1 MSKSIYHQEHDNLEQ
16 SKTFL
21 ARNEY
26 SKMELQLEFKR
37 LIENYEELVDQV
49 KIITKISDRLQKKL
63 NNTNEQLE
71 VLNLELNDTNA
82 ELKETIDAL
91 TAARIGKKAATIV
104 IIIAVILFML
114 SSVFIEPEIDK
125 FVDNYWIAVG
135 LKLVVAL
142 MLNPIQSVVEKSMLR
157 QARKKQIREAANQQ

>member
-1 MSKSIYHQEHDNLEQ
+1 MSKSIYQQEHDNLEQ
-16 SKTFL
+16 SKNFL

-37 LIENYEELVDQV
+37 LVENYEELVDQV

-104 IIIAVILFML
+104 IIIAVILFMF

-125 FVDNYWIAVG
+125 FVDNYWIAVA

-142 MLNPIQSVVEKSMLR
+142 LLNPIQSLVEKSMLR
-157 QARKKQIREAANQQ
+157 QARKKQIREATFQ